1 MKKRLCSCLLVLA
14 LLLSMVPSAFAAS
27 GSAPYSVPIVG
38 NIAGTKYLKYADL
51 DDTVF
56 SNDISLTQR
65 TLEVYSAFDLYL
77 TNKGD
82 WAATVKPFR
91 DAFKAA
97 GYQEDAQ
104 LDSNGQ
110 EKYWFGRSDDGV
122 VFDVFIILGE
132 KASQSIMNESGMV
145 YIEHDRA
152 LYSSPASLTNQQAAN
167 ALHNMGLFQGTGTD
181 ANGNPIFDLDRAPNR
196 YEAVTMLVGLLG
208 KSEAAKKGTWDMP
221 FTDVAEWAKP
231 YVGYAYANGLTAG
244 TSATTYGGNATVSA
258 SEYLTFVLRSLGYQ
272 TGTDFQWDKA
282 WVLSDKLGMTHG
294 QYNASIKN
302 FTRGDVAL
310 ISYASLFQEKQP
322 MDYTYLAAADF
333 RSVRRQYPSA
343 KAQCG
348 YAYEY
353 TDLNGDQCVITV
365 VAYKI
370 ISNYS
375 VVTLHNL
382 TKNTTITDPSSY
394 YEKLSNRAWGQER
407 IDYMDLNIE
416 CLENE
421 NIARKAMLSVYQG
434 GSNTATG
441 RYASAD
447 FLNK

>member
-1 MKKRLCSCLLVLA
+1 MKKRLCSCLLVFA

-132 KASQSIMNESGMV
+132 KASQSIMNESGVV

-167 ALHNMGLFQGTGTD
+167 ALHNMGLFQGTGAD

-208 KSEAAKKGTWDMP
+208 KSEAAKNGTWDMP

-310 ISYASLFQEKQP
+310 ISYQALSLNMKGSQQ
-322 MDYTYLAAADF
+322 
-333 RSVRRQYPSA
+333 
-343 KAQCG
+343 
-348 YAYEY
+348 
-353 TDLNGDQCVITV
+353 
-365 VAYKI
+365 
-370 ISNYS
+370 
-375 VVTLHNL
+375 TLSEAIKSSSSSSS
-382 TKNTTITDPSSY
+382 TPSSTINGMGSLAL
-394 YEKLSNRAWGQER
+394 EKIHCER
-407 IDYMDLNIE
+407 TGTARVMLQNATASEWKSCCSDILITNSDGTNCTIYVMSTASTTKHHYIE
-416 CLENE
+416 CTDTNGYKY
-421 NIARKAMLSVYQG
+421 ICFVVV
-434 GSNTATG
+434 
-441 RYASAD
+441 
-447 FLNK
+447 F